1 MDDYGYEEVDATERA
16 DASAD
21 RGASVARAL
30 ADRGYRLSSGV
41 GFDPESQSRPSRWS
55 RERRRI

>member
-1 MDDYGYEEVDATERA
+1 MDEYGYDELDPNERA

-30 ADRGYRLSSGV
+30 ADRGYRLSDGV
-41 GFDPESQSRPSRWS
+41 SVNPDGWRRPARWA
-55 RERRRI
+55 RERRAI